1 MKETDGGGVNI
12 VNQRDALLSLKP
24 KLTQQ
29 VSSPPEETL
38 HVGKAAQITYICA
51 GGFCL
56 CVYEGGNVKL

>member
-1 MKETDGGGVNI
+1 MKETDGRRGVDT

-29 VSSPPEETL
+29 VSSLPEETL
-38 HVGKAAQITYICA
+38 HVGKAAQITSICA

-56 CVYEGGNVKL
+56 CVKGGNVKL